1 MGNYLIGIPPNLID
15 LLNSESDELI
25 ARGAGDGDY
34 QIPDGIQVIRQVPP
48 SSGTMKIT
56 LPGVQAARNQSILVM
71 SIGNDTGTITVE
83 EQGDG
88 EIAFADVILTA
99 DLDYVVIENIGGMFW
114 VARHEVST

>member
-1 MGNYLIGIPPNLID
+1 MGNYILGIPRNLID

-48 SSGTMKIT
+48 TSGTLTIT
-56 LPGVQAARNQSILVM
+56 LPGVQAARNLKILVM

-83 EQGDG
+83 EKGDG

-99 DLDYVVIENIGGMFW
+99 DLDYIMVENIGGLFW
-114 VARHEVST
+114 VARSEVST